1 MPSLRS
7 IRKRIQSVKN
17 TQQITKAMKMVSAA
31 KLRRAQE
38 AIVAARPYAFKM
50 KEVVMDLARR
60 VEPGVHPLL
69 NEREVKKQGVLIITS
84 DRGLCGSFNS
94 NLIRTLHKYIE
105 REKGNYE
112 DIPIYAVGRK
122 ARDYFRRRGYT
133 IKRDYIHVLAHVSYA
148 VAEELTKDLVTDF
161 LEGEIDELVVY
172 FNEFRSP
179 LIQRVTVEKLLP
191 IEVERPEGEFPV
203 EFIYEPGKDQILETL
218 LPRYVTTQVYRY
230 LLESVAGE
238 HGARMTAMDNAT
250 NNAAD
255 MIDRL
260 TLQMNRARQASITK
274 ELMEIISGKEAIEHK
289 K

>member
-1 MPSLRS
+1 MSSLRA

-50 KEVVMDLARR
+50 KEVVMDLAYR
-60 VEPGVHPLL
+60 VDPSVHPLL
-69 NEREVKKQGVLIITS
+69 TPREVRKQGILIITS

-94 NLIRTLHKYIE
+94 NLIRALRLYLE
-105 REKGNYE
+105 SEAQNYE
-112 DIPIYAVGRK
+112 GVFLYAAGRK
-122 ARDYFRRRGYT
+122 ARDFFRRRKYP
-133 IKRDYIHVLAHVSYA
+133 IKREYINVLAHVIYE
-148 VAEELTKDLVTDF
+148 VAEELANDLVTDF
-161 LEGEIDELVVY
+161 LEGEVDEVLVY

-218 LPRYVTTQVYRY
+218 LPRYVATQMYRY

-250 NNAAD
+250 NNATE
-255 MIDRL
+255 MIDKL

-274 ELMEIISGKEAIEHK
+274 ELMEIISGKEAIEQK